1 METKKFFGV
10 IIVIGVSLTLIP
22 LGLIYYEDNVLK
34 DYEFVSFQ
42 DPEGERLEGT
52 YYPGSRDVGV
62 ILLYGYA
69 GDQTIVKGI
78 ATEFAK
84 LGFHVFSFDFSGNG
98 KSTDAMELLYTRSDR
113 LAKQVIA
120 GKEIFKELS
129 GLDDSEIILFG
140 HSMGARAALQSS
152 TLDKNRA
159 KMLVLFGCFVNLEP
173 KARSDV
179 HGLPRDFELEWI
191 KSLSAN
197 NPLIDILLLT
207 GELDDT
213 STPHNNLLL
222 YQKLGGNSSKYTREL
237 VIIDDLIHGYEIFSP
252 EAITYAINWIMIN
265 LELKSTINYSS
276 TTMIIRKIC
285 WSISAIGIFI
295 ITIGGSLFFK
305 TLKFNDINQNS
316 NSDKNQVFSN
326 RARIVSM
333 KKFLLFKFLF
343 WFAAI
348 PIIIGIFILF
358 LLIPLGL
365 PFISLICASSIGGN
379 GLLMIWIFSKEK
391 MPGIKNILKF
401 NLKVHDIKLNY
412 NLLGGFVLILFLIFT
427 STIFA
432 CSGLFNVFYF
442 NDRFFWLILLT
453 LFLIPGFYIM
463 QLELE
468 CFSSS
473 NFKKNQ
479 RRNKILLIISE
490 IFPFFSFAAMLGS
503 LHGIIILC
511 FVLSGGVLVHK
522 IGKNTALTIIFQAF
536 LLNYLLLAHSV
547 LYPGFI
553 EIFFT

>member
-1 METKKFFGV
+1 METKKFFAV
-10 IIVIGVSLTLIP
+10 TIVIGVSLSLIP

-34 DYEFVSFQ
+34 DYKFVSFQ
-42 DPEGERLEGT
+42 DLEGERLEGT

-69 GDQTIVKGI
+69 GDQTIVRGI

-84 LGFHVFSFDFSGNG
+84 LGFHVFSFDFSGHG
-98 KSTDAMELLYTRSDR
+98 KSTGAMELLYTRTDR

-120 GKEIFKELS
+120 GKEKFKELS
-129 GLDDSEIILFG
+129 GLDDSKIILFG

-152 TLDKNRA
+152 TFDKNQV
-159 KMLVLFGCFVNLEP
+159 KMLVLFACFVNLEP
-173 KARSDV
+173 RVRSTT
-179 HGLPRDFELEWI
+179 HGMTSDFELEWI
-191 KSLSAN
+191 KSLSKN
-197 NPLIDILLLT
+197 NPPMDILLLT
-207 GELDDT
+207 GELDDV

-222 YQKLGGNSSKYTREL
+222 YQKLGGDYSKYTREL
-237 VIIDDLIHGYEIFSP
+237 VIIDGLIHGYEVFSP
-252 EAITYAINWIMIN
+252 EAIARAIHWIIIN
-265 LELKSTINYSS
+265 LGLKSSIKYSS
-276 TTMIIRKIC
+276 TTMIMRKIF
-285 WSISAIGIFI
+285 WTISAFGIFI

-316 NSDKNQVFSN
+316 NSDKNQVFSR

-348 PIIIGIFILF
+348 PLIIGILILF
-358 LLIPLGL
+358 LIVPLGL

-379 GLLMIWIFSKEK
+379 GLLMIWIYSKEK
-391 MPGIKNILKF
+391 MPGIKNVLKF
-401 NLKVHDIKLNY
+401 KLKVHDIKLNY
-412 NLLGGFVLILFLIFT
+412 NLLGGFVLTIFLIFT

-432 CSGLFNVFYF
+432 CSGLFNLFSF
-442 NDRFFWLILLT
+442 NDRFFWLIILT

-468 CFSSS
+468 CFSISD
-473 NFKKNQ
+473 FKKNQ
-479 RRNKILLIISE
+479 RRNKILLIIFE

-536 LLNYLLLAHSV
+536 LLNYLLLSQGV

-553 EIFFT
+553 EIFFS